1 MTAITIGSSR
11 SYIRNVHA
19 AVHDLIVALLALDRK
34 LSAPRNKRRRSG
46 GASLHQAYADV
57 LAAQAVS
64 GEAVQQRRSARD
76 QSARG
81 ASHALLPYYLWS
93 ARSLQD

>member
-19 AVHDLIVALLALDRK
+19 AVHDLVVALLALDRK
-34 LSAPRNKRRRSG
+34 RPADANTRHRPHRPE

-57 LAAQAVS
+57 FAAQALS
-64 GEAVQQRRSARD
+64 KEAPRPSRPG
-76 QSARG
+76 RG
-81 ASHALLPYYLWS
+81 MSHAMLPYHLWS
-93 ARSLQD
+93 APGLQD